1 MPSFLCPLILIVALA
16 SNPTPSSNHF
26 QRIQGMSFQ
35 ITKTGSKAVWFSDW
49 KNLAF
54 LPPVPQWGEKDTEL
68 RDLPTH
74 YPSTSPRKLQTF
86 LVPVSP
92 MAISKPAGLCDSVKL
107 MPSLE
112 AIWLTEWACVNSWN
126 LWHFSLLTRSG
137 FKNVLHCCDS
147 GIHTVTVLGTSF

>member
-1 MPSFLCPLILIVALA
+1 MANSSSKSQAFLCPLILIMALA
-16 SNPTPSSNHF
+16 SDPTPSSNHF

-92 MAISKPAGLCDSVKL
+92 MAISNLPGFATQSSWCLYGSF
-107 MPSLE
+107 PE
-112 AIWLTEWACVNSWN
+112 AIWLNKQVNENFGISRFWQDQD
-126 LWHFSLLTRSG
+126 SRT
-137 FKNVLHCCDS
+137 CC
-147 GIHTVTVLGTSF
+147 TAVTVEFIQ